1 MTLLLEKPTVMG
13 ELDKHLWCQGNHFRA
28 YNNLGA
34 HFVTPSAVRF
44 GVWAPNAHYVSVV
57 GDFNGWSPGAH
68 PLRLDPDTGIWSG
81 TAEGLSQGQ
90 AYKYWVQATNRRH
103 SERCDPFGFWA
114 ENRPSTAS
122 RLWDL
127 KSYTWSDQEWM
138 TKRAATPILE
148 QPLNLYEVHLGSW
161 MKDIFANR
169 WLTYREIAPK
179 LAEYCRSMGY
189 THVELLPITE
199 HPYDGSWG
207 YQCTGYFAPTARF
220 GNPDDFR
227 FLVDTLHQAGIGVV
241 LDWVP
246 AHFPRDGHALAYFD
260 GTHLY
265 EHSDPRQGAHPDWGT
280 LIFNYGRHEVRNFL
294 ISSALFWLDQYHVDG
309 LRVDAVA
316 SMLYLDYGRAH
327 GEWVPNQWGGRENLE
342 AVEFLKRFNQA
353 VAEHQPGT
361 FTLAEEST
369 SWPAVTHPVDQGG
382 LGFTF
387 KWNMGWMHD
396 NLEYIQKDPI
406 HRKYHHRNLT
416 FGMMYHYSEKFILP
430 FSHDEVV
437 HLKKAMLAKMPGDL
451 WQQFANLR
459 LLYGYK
465 AGFPGKKLDFMGG
478 EFGQWNEWNHERELD
493 WHLLRFDEHRQL
505 RDWSAALNRLVRDEP
520 ALHQADY
527 HCEGF
532 EWVSCDEWE
541 QSIVSFLRYPK
552 DQQEALLFVANFTP
566 VAYTAHPVGL
576 PWGGKWTPVLSS
588 DWEEFGGSGLG
599 HRDPVTVE
607 ETPWNGRHWSTRL
620 VVPPLGVVI
629 LRSKRPLLEVNK
641 KVEDPQPVQS

>member
-1 MTLLLEKPTVMG
+1 MVLRVRDSYLFATALGVLLCMAAGAELTAADWTQFRGPDGMGVASEPLPTQFGPQQNLRWKTKLPGAGASSPVILGDRIFLTSYTGYAVPG
-13 ELDKHLWCQGNHFRA
+13 EADGSIDRLKRHVLCLDRVDGRLLWDRA
-28 YNNLGA
+28 IPAVQPEEADIRESHGYASSSPAVDAERVYVFFGKSGVFAFDHEGKQLWHADVGSRTNRWGSAASPVLHDDLVLINASVESDALYALNKRTGATVWRADGVREAWNTPNLVTTEAGA
-34 HFVTPSAVRF
+34 TEIVVPIIEQVLAFDPTSGEQPWNCRTDIPWYMAPSAVARD
-44 GVWAPNAHYVSVV
+44 GIVYCIGGRPGYSLAVRSGGR
-57 GDFNGWSPGAH
+57 GDV
-68 PLRLDPDTGIWSG
+68 
-81 TAEGLSQGQ
+81 TA
-90 AYKYWVQATNRRH
+90 TH
-103 SERCDPFGFWA
+103 
-114 ENRPSTAS
+114 
-122 RLWDL
+122 RLWAV
-127 KSYTWSDQEWM
+127 KKGSNVPS
-138 TKRAATPILE
+138 PILRDNE
-148 QPLNLYEVHLGSW
+148 LY
-161 MKDIFANR
+161 
-169 WLTYREIAPK
+169 
-179 LAEYCRSMGY
+179 
-189 THVELLPITE
+189 
-199 HPYDGSWG
+199 
-207 YQCTGYFAPTARF
+207 
-220 GNPDDFR
+220 
-227 FLVDTLHQAGIGVV
+227 
-241 LDWVP
+241 
-246 AHFPRDGHALAYFD
+246 
-260 GTHLY
+260 
-265 EHSDPRQGAHPDWGT
+265 
-280 LIFNYGRHEVRNFL
+280 
-294 ISSALFWLDQYHVDG
+294 
-309 LRVDAVA
+309 
-316 SMLYLDYGRAH
+316 
-327 GEWVPNQWGGRENLE
+327 
-342 AVEFLKRFNQA
+342 
-353 VAEHQPGT
+353 
-361 FTLAEEST
+361 
-369 SWPAVTHPVDQGG
+369 
-382 LGFTF
+382 
-387 KWNMGWMHD
+387 WMHD